1 MSGKERNLALDITRI
16 IAAMAVVMIHTSAMF
31 LTSFGHETLEFSVG
45 NLFDSVS
52 CIGVPLFVMISG
64 ALMLDER
71 RTVTVR
77 GILCRNVK
85 GVLLL
90 LVFWSACYAVVFQ
103 VILPL
108 RAGSS
113 VSIRAFGE
121 ALLFG
126 HFHMWYLYMI
136 AGLYLATPFLR
147 GFVKKE
153 MRPWFFCFWP
163 LRL

>member
-1 MSGKERNLALDITRI
+1 MSVKERNLALDMTRI
-16 IAAMAVVMIHTSAMF
+16 IAVLAVVMIHTSAMF

-45 NLFDSVS
+45 NLFDSMS
-52 CIGVPLFVMISG
+52 RIGVPLFVMISG

-77 GILCRNVK
+77 GILRKNIK

-90 LVFWSACYAVVFQ
+90 LLFWSAFYAVVFQ

-113 VSIRAFGE
+113 ISIRAFG
-121 ALLFG
+121 
-126 HFHMWYLYMI
+126 
-136 AGLYLATPFLR
+136 
-147 GFVKKE
+147 
-153 MRPWFFCFWP
+153 
-163 LRL
+163 